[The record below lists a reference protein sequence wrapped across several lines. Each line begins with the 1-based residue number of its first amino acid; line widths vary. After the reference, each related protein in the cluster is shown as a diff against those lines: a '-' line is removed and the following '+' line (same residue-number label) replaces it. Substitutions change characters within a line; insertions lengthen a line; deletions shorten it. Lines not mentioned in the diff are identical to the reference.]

1 MLDENNL
8 KKKAMESDQEKDLI
22 TLALRFI
29 HVVLNSIMVF
39 IGVVSIGYG
48 AIIFYHSI
56 IKANENIFFTPL
68 TIFSIM
74 VIAIGSAFV
83 FISTLGCCVNICES
97 FGLTI
102 SYVVSLLIVFVLL
115 VAGMIYN
122 GRLEVSV
129 ADFIDRARASEEPQM
144 KTLLH
149 AIQNTFYCCCSNSSQ
164 DYGILAKYCNSPYYK
179 DGCDDC
185 HSRMIQGAVVYTPNV
200 KYCGIGFI
208 LFDVICIVIT
218 SCMAAR
224 MRNLMARKQT
234 KQVDIHELTH

>member
-1 MLDENNL
+1 
-8 KKKAMESDQEKDLI
+8 MESYQEKDLI

-74 VIAIGSAFV
+74 VIAIGSTFV

-102 SYVVSLLIVFVLL
+102 SYVVSLLIVLL
-115 VAGMIYN
+115 I
-122 GRLEVSV
+122 
-129 ADFIDRARASEEPQM
+129 
-144 KTLLH
+144 LL
-149 AIQNTFYCCCSNSSQ
+149 
-164 DYGILAKYCNSPYYK
+164 
-179 DGCDDC
+179 
-185 HSRMIQGAVVYTPNV
+185 
-200 KYCGIGFI
+200 IGPGHRRNPKWKLCYMLYRI
-208 LFDVICIVIT
+208 LFIVAVLTVLKIMEYWQSTAILLTIKMVVMIATAEWFRGPSCTLQMSTTVVLALFCLMWSALLLPLVWLPECAT
-218 SCMAAR
+218 SWLE
-224 MRNLMARKQT
+224 NKPNKWIFT
-234 KQVDIHELTH
+234 S